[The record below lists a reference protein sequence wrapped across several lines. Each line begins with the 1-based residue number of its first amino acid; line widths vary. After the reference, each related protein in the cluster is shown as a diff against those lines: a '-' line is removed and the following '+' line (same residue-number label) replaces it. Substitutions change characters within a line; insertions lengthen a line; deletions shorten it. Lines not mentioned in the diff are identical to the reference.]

1 MQSTMNNMNNVY
13 SGCGHCRNLKRSDW
27 TNHKVS
33 ICPVLSETMC
43 YSCKNKGHTSGY
55 CPEKKKHIDKFEN
68 DFPVFIEHTNAVA
81 SEPLTKSWSQIAKKA
96 MVNEDITESEEL
108 ERKRK
113 EALQE
118 KKRKERE
125 AYSARVEERRRRAE
139 QDKINAEKG
148 YTIYATHMR
157 FLHGRN
163 WFYYV
168 CDVPV
173 HYRDK
178 VQQLIDEYD
187 EECWRKEKEAE
198 EEEKKYRELAEHNEA
213 TMTDEEYQNWVYDTT
228 EEWIDEQ
235 FFHTSMIEY
244 NLYKNEEQCERWLQE
259 QLNNGTISC
268 INGKI

>member
-1 MQSTMNNMNNVY
+1 MNNGIKNVTG
-13 SGCGHCRNLKRSDW
+13 GCGHCRNLKSCDW
-27 TNHKVS
+27 TKHKVS
-33 ICPVLSETMC
+33 NCPVLSATTC
-43 YSCKNKGHTSGY
+43 YSCKNKGHTSSY
-55 CPEKKKHIDKFEN
+55 CHEKKKHIEKFEN
-68 DFPVFIEHTNAVA
+68 DFPVLTELKNIVV
-81 SEPLTKSWSQIAKKA
+81 SPITKSWSQIAKKA
-96 MVNEDITESEEL
+96 MIQEDIIESEEL
-108 ERKRK
+108 ERKK
-113 EALQE
+113 TEALQK
-118 KKRKERE
+118 KKRKEYE
-125 AYSARVEERRRRAE
+125 AYSARVEKRRRRAE

-168 CDVPV
+168 CDIPLQ
-173 HYRDK
+173 YRDK

-235 FFHTSMIEY
+235 FYRSSMIEY
-244 NLYKNEEQCERWLQE
+244 NFHQNK
-259 QLNNGTISC
+259 
-268 INGKI
+268 